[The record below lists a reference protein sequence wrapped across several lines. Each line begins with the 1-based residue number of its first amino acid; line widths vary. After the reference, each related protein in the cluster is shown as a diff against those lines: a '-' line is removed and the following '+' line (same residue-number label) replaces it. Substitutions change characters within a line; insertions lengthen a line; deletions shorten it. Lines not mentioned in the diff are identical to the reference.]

1 VNFYSPSGRKVAV
14 KSGKVMIQLIIKKY
28 TFIPSLPP
36 LIKKLEPEKT
46 AARTSGKP

>member
-14 KSGKVMIQLIIKKY
+14 KSGKAMIQLITRKN

-36 LIKKLEPEKT
+36 LIKKLKPEKT
-46 AARTSGKP
+46 ATRRSGKP